1 MINNKELGEDYGFIT
16 QGIYKQVFI
25 PNIYY
30 QIENF
35 IPVIVNGQPKLIG
48 EGRFSKV
55 YLYKHKNNDS
65 LFALKKISI
74 QKIIESGNDVN
85 IIKREIDIHSRIEH
99 ENIVQFYSVK
109 QELNEVNILL
119 EYCRDGSIYE
129 LISKN
134 GFDEEKTYSYF
145 SQVVNAVYFLH
156 KNNLVHRDIKPE
168 NILVNLGKIKLCD
181 FGWCCETNLNN
192 RKTFCGTFE
201 YMAPEIINELPYG
214 KPVDIWALGILLYE
228 FYFGISPFTSS
239 KQNEEQTQEIINNIL
254 MKKLNFPSRKS
265 IPYDMKDLIMNM
277 LEMDIQKRYTIEQ
290 VTAHPWFRRWRIN
303 IKNKIN
309 IMNTSINNNN
319 NMNPFPDTNI
329 TNITKITKIIKNKND
344 IMNKSIY
351 KFKNLKFYSPS
362 KDGRNVPINHPEKE
376 NIYKNNYSSNQI
388 SHLRNID
395 INVNED
401 NSTQIKSYYQ
411 TNTTIPVSFNNLK
424 LNRNTQKNNSA
435 MKNKSSSNE
444 IYRDDYFY
452 KKIKSIPNKSINI
465 QNRSNSLNKMNIKN
479 RIQNIYS
486 YNNYNS
492 NYNTNNDDNL
502 NNSIF
507 FPMDSV
513 LEEANNMKSQK
524 KKSSIPIHRS
534 VASVVKLNNT
544 SKNNSFNINSINN
557 NNNIQVNELINRT
570 KAINNIN
577 YLNNNFHTFNEY
589 NQFNDNGY
597 SENFNYTYIYPYQ
610 NKILVSNEYI

>member
-16 QGIYKQVFI
+16 KGLYKQVFI
-25 PNIYY
+25 PNSYY
-30 QIENF
+30 QIDNF
-35 IPVIVNGQPKLIG
+35 IPLIVNGQSKLIG

-181 FGWCCETNLNN
+181 FGWSCETNLNN

-254 MKKLNFPSRKS
+254 MKKLNFPSRKN

-277 LEMDIQKRYTIEQ
+277 LEMDVQKRYTIEQ
-290 VTAHPWFRRWRIN
+290 VAAHPWFRRWKIN

-309 IMNTSINNNN
+309 NMNSNINN
-319 NMNPFPDTNI
+319 NMNPFQDMNV

-362 KDGRNVPINHPEKE
+362 KDEKNAPINHPEKE

-388 SHLRNID
+388 SNLRNID
-395 INVNED
+395 FNINED
-401 NSTQIKSYYQ
+401 NSQPNKSYYQ
-411 TNTTIPVSFNNLK
+411 TNTTIPVAFNNIK
-424 LNRNTQKNNSA
+424 LNQNTHKNNSA
-435 MKNKSSSNE
+435 MKNNS
-444 IYRDDYFY
+444 YRENYKNDYFY
-452 KKIKSIPNKSINI
+452 KKVKSIPNKIINV
-465 QNRSNSLNKMNIKN
+465 QNRSNSLSKASIKN

-486 YNNYNS
+486 FNSYNP

-502 NNSIF
+502 NGSIF

-513 LEEANNMKSQK
+513 LEETNNMKSQEK
-524 KKSSIPIHRS
+524 NSSIPMNAK
-534 VASVVKLNNT
+534 VASVVKLNTNNL
-544 SKNNSFNINSINN
+544 NNSFNINTVNN
-557 NNNIQVNELINRT
+557 NNNYIQVREIFNRN

-577 YLNNNFHTFNEY
+577 NFYTFNGY
-589 NQFNDNGY
+589 NQFTDNGY
-597 SENFNYTYIYPYQ
+597 SENFNYEYIYPYQ
-610 NKILVSNEYI
+610 NKILVNNGAY

>member
-16 QGIYKQVFI
+16 KGLYKQVFI
-25 PNIYY
+25 PNSYY
-30 QIENF
+30 QIDNF
-35 IPVIVNGQPKLIG
+35 IPLIVNGQSKLIG

-254 MKKLNFPSRKS
+254 MKKLNFPSRKN

-277 LEMDIQKRYTIEQ
+277 LEMDVQKRYTIEQ
-290 VTAHPWFRRWRIN
+290 VAAHPWFRRWKIN

-309 IMNTSINNNN
+309 NMNSNINN
-319 NMNPFPDTNI
+319 NMNPFQDMNV

-362 KDGRNVPINHPEKE
+362 KDEKNAPINHPEKE

-388 SHLRNID
+388 SNLRNID
-395 INVNED
+395 FNINED
-401 NSTQIKSYYQ
+401 NSQPNKSYYQ
-411 TNTTIPVSFNNLK
+411 TNTTIPVAFNNIK
-424 LNRNTQKNNSA
+424 LNQNTHKNNSA
-435 MKNKSSSNE
+435 MKNNS
-444 IYRDDYFY
+444 YRENYKNDYFY
-452 KKIKSIPNKSINI
+452 KKVKSIPNKIINV
-465 QNRSNSLNKMNIKN
+465 QNRSNSLSKASIKN

-486 YNNYNS
+486 FNSYNP

-502 NNSIF
+502 NGSIF

-513 LEEANNMKSQK
+513 LEETNNMKSQEK
-524 KKSSIPIHRS
+524 NSSIPMNAK
-534 VASVVKLNNT
+534 VASVVKLNTNNL
-544 SKNNSFNINSINN
+544 NNSFNINTVNN
-557 NNNIQVNELINRT
+557 NNNYIQVREIFNRN

-577 YLNNNFHTFNEY
+577 NFYTFNGY
-589 NQFNDNGY
+589 NQFTDNGY
-597 SENFNYTYIYPYQ
+597 SENFNYEYIYPYQ
-610 NKILVSNEYI
+610 NKILVNNGAY

>member
-1 MINNKELGEDYGFIT
+1 MINNRELGEDFGFIT
-16 QGIYKQVFI
+16 KGIYKQVFI

-35 IPVIVNGQPKLIG
+35 IPVIVKGQPKLIG

-99 ENIVQFYSVK
+99 ENLVQFYSVK
-109 QELNEVNILL
+109 QEFNEVNILL

-168 NILVNLGKIKLCD
+168 NILVHLGKIKLCD

-254 MKKLNFPSRKS
+254 MKKLNFPSRKN

-277 LEMDIQKRYTIEQ
+277 LDMDVQKRYTIEQ
-290 VTAHPWFRRWRIN
+290 VASHPWLRRWRIN
-303 IKNKIN
+303 IKNK
-309 IMNTSINNNN
+309 MNSTSTSTNINNY
-319 NMNPFPDTNI
+319 MNPFQEMNA

-351 KFKNLKFYSPS
+351 KFKHLKFYSPS
-362 KDGRNVPINHPEKE
+362 KVEKSVPINHPEKE

-388 SHLRNID
+388 NNIRNID
-395 INVNED
+395 ININE
-401 NSTQIKSYYQ
+401 NSQSNKSYYQ
-411 TNTTIPVSFNNLK
+411 ANTIIPISFNNLK
-424 LNRNTQKNNSA
+424 VNTNTQKNNSHIK
-435 MKNKSSSNE
+435 KNSFRE
-444 IYRDDYFY
+444 IHKDDYFY
-452 KKIKSIPNKSINI
+452 KKIKTIPNKSINI
-465 QNRSNSLNKMNIKN
+465 QNRSNSLSKMSIKN
-479 RIQNIYS
+479 KLQNIDS
-486 YNNYNS
+486 YNSYKTNYNS
-492 NYNTNNDDNL
+492 NNNDNL
-502 NNSIF
+502 NSSIF

-513 LEEANNMKSQK
+513 LEETNNMKSQEK
-524 KKSSIPIHRS
+524 DSSIPIQAS
-534 VASVVKLNNT
+534 VASVVKLNTRN
-544 SKNNSFNINSINN
+544 KNRSFNINSINN
-557 NNNIQVNELINRT
+557 KIRDSELLNRNKT
-570 KAINNIN
+570 INNIN
-577 YLNNNFHTFNEY
+577 YLNNNFYTFNGY
-589 NQFNDNGY
+589 NQFTDNGY
-597 SENFNYTYIYPYQ
+597 SENFNLNYIYPYQ

>member
-1 MINNKELGEDYGFIT
+1 MINNKEQEEDYGFIT
-16 QGIYKQVFI
+16 QGIFKQVFI
-25 PNIYY
+25 PNSYY

-35 IPVIVNGQPKLIG
+35 IPVIVSGQPKLIG

-109 QELNEVNILL
+109 QELNEVSILL

-145 SQVVNAVYFLH
+145 SQVVNAVHFLH

-228 FYFGISPFTSS
+228 FYFGISPFTSN

-254 MKKLNFPSRKS
+254 MKKLNFPSRKN

-290 VTAHPWFRRWRIN
+290 VAAHPWFRRWKIN

-309 IMNTSINNNN
+309 AMSTNLNN

-329 TNITKITKIIKNKND
+329 TNVTKITKIVKNKND

-351 KFKNLKFYSPS
+351 KFKSLKFYSPS
-362 KDGRNVPINHPEKE
+362 KDGRNAPIDHPEKE
-376 NIYKNNYSSNQI
+376 NIYKNNYSSNQL
-388 SHLRNID
+388 SNLRNID

-401 NSTQIKSYYQ
+401 NSSPSKSYYQ

-424 LNRNTQKNNSA
+424 LNKNTQKNNSA
-435 MKNKSSSNE
+435 LKNNISNE
-444 IYRDDYFY
+444 IYKEDFFY
-452 KKIKSIPNKSINI
+452 KKIKSIPNKSINF
-465 QNRSNSLNKMNIKN
+465 QNRSNSLSKVNIKN

-486 YNNYNS
+486 YKSYNANA
-492 NYNTNNDDNL
+492 NYNTNNDDDL
-502 NNSIF
+502 NGSIF

-513 LEEANNMKSQK
+513 LEETNNMKSQE
-524 KKSSIPIHRS
+524 KKSPIPIHTS
-534 VASVVKLNNT
+534 YASVVKLNNI
-544 SKNNSFNINSINN
+544 SRNNSFNANSINN
-557 NNNIQVNELINRT
+557 NNNNIQVSELINGNKT
-570 KAINNIN
+570 INNIN
-577 YLNNNFHTFNEY
+577 YLNNNFYTLNGY
-589 NQFNDNGY
+589 NQFNNNGY
-597 SENFNYTYIYPYQ
+597 SDNFNYTYIYPYQ

>member
-16 QGIYKQVFI
+16 KGLYKQVFI
-25 PNIYY
+25 PNSYY
-30 QIENF
+30 QIDNF
-35 IPVIVNGQPKLIG
+35 IPLIVNGQSKLIG

-168 NILVNLGKIKLCD
+168 NILVNLGRIKLCD

-254 MKKLNFPSRKS
+254 MKKLNFPSRKN

-277 LEMDIQKRYTIEQ
+277 LEMDVQKRYTIEQ
-290 VTAHPWFRRWRIN
+290 VAAHPWFRRWKIN

-309 IMNTSINNNN
+309 NMNSNINN
-319 NMNPFPDTNI
+319 NMNPFQDMNV

-362 KDGRNVPINHPEKE
+362 KDEKNAPINHPEKE

-388 SHLRNID
+388 SNLRNID
-395 INVNED
+395 FNINED
-401 NSTQIKSYYQ
+401 NSQPNKSYYQ
-411 TNTTIPVSFNNLK
+411 TNTTIPVAFNNIK
-424 LNRNTQKNNSA
+424 LNQNTHKNNSA
-435 MKNKSSSNE
+435 MKNNS
-444 IYRDDYFY
+444 YRENYKNDYFY
-452 KKIKSIPNKSINI
+452 KKVKSIPNKIINV
-465 QNRSNSLNKMNIKN
+465 QNRSNSLSKASIKN

-486 YNNYNS
+486 FNSYNP

-502 NNSIF
+502 NGSIF

-513 LEEANNMKSQK
+513 LEETNNMKSQEK
-524 KKSSIPIHRS
+524 NSSIPMNAK
-534 VASVVKLNNT
+534 VASVVKLNTNNL
-544 SKNNSFNINSINN
+544 NNSFNINTVNN
-557 NNNIQVNELINRT
+557 NNNYIQVREIFNRN

-577 YLNNNFHTFNEY
+577 NFYTFNGY
-589 NQFNDNGY
+589 NQFTDNGY
-597 SENFNYTYIYPYQ
+597 SENFNYEYIYPYQ
-610 NKILVSNEYI
+610 NKILVNNGAY

>member
-16 QGIYKQVFI
+16 KGLYKQVFI
-25 PNIYY
+25 PNSYY
-30 QIENF
+30 QIDNF
-35 IPVIVNGQPKLIG
+35 IPLIVNGQSKLIG

-168 NILVNLGKIKLCD
+168 NILVNLGRIKLCD

-254 MKKLNFPSRKS
+254 MKKLNFLSRKN

-277 LEMDIQKRYTIEQ
+277 LEMDVQKRYTIEQ
-290 VTAHPWFRRWRIN
+290 VAAHPWFRRWKIN

-309 IMNTSINNNN
+309 NMNSNINN
-319 NMNPFPDTNI
+319 NMNPFQDMNV

-362 KDGRNVPINHPEKE
+362 KDEKNAPINHPEKE

-388 SHLRNID
+388 SNLRNID
-395 INVNED
+395 FNINED
-401 NSTQIKSYYQ
+401 NSQPNKSYYQ
-411 TNTTIPVSFNNLK
+411 TNTTIPVAFNNIK
-424 LNRNTQKNNSA
+424 LNQNTHKNNSA
-435 MKNKSSSNE
+435 MKNNS
-444 IYRDDYFY
+444 YRENYKNDYFY
-452 KKIKSIPNKSINI
+452 KKVKSIPNKIINV
-465 QNRSNSLNKMNIKN
+465 QNRSNSLSKASIKN

-486 YNNYNS
+486 FNSYNP

-502 NNSIF
+502 NGSIF

-513 LEEANNMKSQK
+513 LEETNNMKSQEK
-524 KKSSIPIHRS
+524 NSSIPMNAK
-534 VASVVKLNNT
+534 VASVVKLNTNNL
-544 SKNNSFNINSINN
+544 NNSFNINTVNN
-557 NNNIQVNELINRT
+557 NNNYIQVREIFNRN

-577 YLNNNFHTFNEY
+577 NFYTFNGY
-589 NQFNDNGY
+589 NQFTDNGY
-597 SENFNYTYIYPYQ
+597 SENFNYEYIYPYQ
-610 NKILVSNEYI
+610 NKILVNNGAY